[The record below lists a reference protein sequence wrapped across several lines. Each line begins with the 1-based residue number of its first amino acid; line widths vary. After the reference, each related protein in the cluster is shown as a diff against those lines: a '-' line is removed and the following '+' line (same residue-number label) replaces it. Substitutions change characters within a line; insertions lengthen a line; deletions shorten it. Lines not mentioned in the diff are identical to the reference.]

1 MITVQDIVTLL
12 EGLAPPALAESWDN
26 VGLLC
31 GDRARE
37 VTNVLCSLDIT
48 EQVVAE
54 ATERGAQMIV
64 AHHPVIFTSISR
76 ITEDDATG
84 RILRAAIRHEI
95 ALVCMHT
102 NADCAQGGVNDA
114 LAAALFL
121 TNVGNL
127 EAGKR
132 DAGTCWRPAKGNGA
146 AGVRALCQRVSACVR
161 RSLL

>member
-64 AHHPVIFTSISR
+64 AHHPVIFPPRPRPPPALGSR
-76 ITEDDATG
+76 P
-84 RILRAAIRHEI
+84 
-95 ALVCMHT
+95 
-102 NADCAQGGVNDA
+102 AQCGPPRSY
-114 LAAALFL
+114 ALFCFSMPFPHFRAIAFFAFSQIACA
-121 TNVGNL
+121 VRP
-127 EAGKR
+127 KR
-132 DAGTCWRPAKGNGA
+132 SCR
-146 AGVRALCQRVSACVR
+146 
-161 RSLL
+161 

>member
-54 ATERGAQMIV
+54 AAERCLLY
-64 AHHPVIFTSISR
+64 TSTSCR
-76 ITEDDATG
+76 TK
-84 RILRAAIRHEI
+84 LRPKSK
-95 ALVCMHT
+95 T
-102 NADCAQGGVNDA
+102 
-114 LAAALFL
+114 
-121 TNVGNL
+121 
-127 EAGKR
+127 
-132 DAGTCWRPAKGNGA
+132 
-146 AGVRALCQRVSACVR
+146 
-161 RSLL
+161 

>member
-64 AHHPVIFTSISR
+64 GDLCLNQTNNR
-76 ITEDDATG
+76 G
-84 RILRAAIRHEI
+84 RCDWTYPA
-95 ALVCMHT
+95 C
-102 NADCAQGGVNDA
+102 
-114 LAAALFL
+114 
-121 TNVGNL
+121 
-127 EAGKR
+127 R
-132 DAGTCWRPAKGNGA
+132 DPA
-146 AGVRALCQRVSACVR
+146 
-161 RSLL
+161 